1 MEVLVQCA
9 DDVGES
15 PVWDDRHDC
24 LRWVDL
30 LAGTVRSITP
40 SGVLTQVQAGCAV
53 GAIGL
58 TADDSGDLVAAVRA
72 GFARISATSLRMVA
86 DVEADAAHRRM
97 NDGKCDPWGGFVAGT
112 MLDDQSAAT
121 GTLYRLGPV
130 GAVTAGGNSLTCPNG
145 LDWTPDG
152 DRLYHADSPTGR
164 IDVCDLDADTH
175 LPVARRPFTAVD
187 PPGVPDGLTLDTE
200 GCVWVALWDG
210 SRVCRYTPDGRLD
223 RVVTLPVSRPT
234 SCAFGGPD
242 RRTLFVTS
250 ARHGL
255 TDRELAEQP
264 LAGAVFAVPDLAQG
278 LPAHRFGL
286 SSLDAPDEQAGG
298 ERAQRAARR

>member
-1 MEVLVQCA
+1 MEVLVHCA

-15 PVWDDRHDC
+15 PVWDDQQDC

-30 LAGTVRSITP
+30 LPGIVRSVSP
-40 SGVLTQVQAGCAV
+40 SGVLTQVRTGCAV

-58 TADDSGDLVAAVRA
+58 TDTDELIAAVRA
-72 GFARISATSLRMVA
+72 GFARISPAGLRMVA
-86 DVEADAAHRRM
+86 DVEADAPQRRM

-121 GTLYRLGPV
+121 GALYRLGPG
-130 GAVTAGGNSLTCPNG
+130 GAVGTGETGLTCPNG

-152 DRLYHADSPTGR
+152 TIFYHADSPTGR
-164 IDVCDLDADTH
+164 IDVCELDADTH
-175 LPVARRPFTAVD
+175 LPVARRPFVAVD
-187 PPGVPDGLTLDTE
+187 PPGVPDGLTLDTD

-210 SRVCRYTPDGRLD
+210 GRVCRYTPDGRLD
-223 RVVTLPVSRPT
+223 RVVELPVSRPT

-255 TDRELAEQP
+255 GERELAAQP

-286 SSLDAPDEQAGG
+286 SSQVT
-298 ERAQRAARR
+298 

>member
-1 MEVLVQCA
+1 MHCA

-15 PVWDDRHDC
+15 PVWDDRHEC

-30 LAGTVRSITP
+30 LAGTVRSVTP
-40 SGVLTQVQAGCAV
+40 SGVLTQVWAGCAV

-58 TADDSGDLVAAVRA
+58 TDTDDLVAAVRA
-72 GFARISATSLRMVA
+72 GFARISPAGLRMVA
-86 DVEADAAHRRM
+86 EVEADAPNRRM

-121 GTLYRLGPV
+121 GTLYRLAPDTV
-130 GAVTAGGNSLTCPNG
+130 VTAGEKSLTCPNG
-145 LDWTPDG
+145 LDWTPDA
-152 DRLYHADSPTGR
+152 RVFYHADSPTGR
-164 IDVCDLDADTH
+164 IDVCDLDADSH
-175 LPVARRPFTAVD
+175 LPVARRPFVRVD
-187 PPGVPDGLTLDTE
+187 PPGVPDGLTLDTD

-210 SRVCRYTPDGRLD
+210 GRVCRYTPDGRLD
-223 RVVTLPVSRPT
+223 RVVELPVSRPT

-255 TDRELAEQP
+255 TERQLPQQP
-264 LAGAVFAVPDLAQG
+264 LAGAVFALPDLAQG

-286 SSLDAPDEQAGG
+286 SSLAP
-298 ERAQRAARR
+298 